1 MTSGSW
7 ELSYPPAQAV
17 VCVEDHERQARY
29 DLSAQRRGSSA
40 ELRLKGFWPNPA
52 AASAHFKSV
61 VLPWCKAMWLAGHPL
76 EIEVRTHEDA
86 KTDRQ
91 RNYYHGVVLTQIT
104 LQARPNGEQFPF
116 KVWKEHFRETFLGF
130 KTVTFKNPI
139 TGKKSRR
146 RVRVSTEDLGVRGY
160 STLIEKV
167 TAFAAMELNVRFP
180 MTWGEYEHMQIDP
193 ETGEVA

>member
-1 MTSGSW
+1 MTDLPALPVIARKQSGA
-7 ELSYPPAQAV
+7 P
-17 VCVEDHERQARY
+17 
-29 DLSAQRRGSSA
+29 
-40 ELRLKGFWPNPA
+40 LRLQAAWPNPA
-52 AASAHFKSV
+52 VASAHFKSV

-180 MTWGEYEHMQIDP
+180 MTWAEYERMQIDP
-193 ETGEVA
+193 DTGEILS